1 MPSCG
6 LHAPPLAGLPASRS
20 RLPPSFHQTTFRS
33 CPSESRKIRLR
44 DTTNKT
50 TTTPS
55 YSAPFIRIDPQPDNS
70 PPMTQHSWRSF
81 ASTHLTPIKD
91 YLANLSD
98 HQTPFH
104 HDHFRYHNGEIGCDN
119 GGAKKQT
126 SWSPFSSRRFTN
138 RSYGEP
144 DGVTGAERIV
154 LLPGWASRR
163 YRAGSEL
170 SNRTGIFR
178 GHFLY
183 KEVDAHRF
191 AGAPYDI
198 EVFVSGY
205 VVKHRA
211 PNALSRPQRTLLKL
225 AKS

>member
-1 MPSCG
+1 M
-6 LHAPPLAGLPASRS
+6 LHHLQVYLRQD
-20 RLPPSFHQTTFRS
+20 RDLRIHFFKPPSGLA
-33 CPSESRKIRLR
+33 PSDSRKIRLR
-44 DTTNKT
+44 DTTNET

-55 YSAPFIRIDPQPDNS
+55 YSTPLIRIDPQPDNS
-70 PPMTQHSWRSF
+70 SPMTQNSWRSF
-81 ASTHLTPIKD
+81 ASAHLTPIKD

-104 HDHFRYHNGEIGCDN
+104 HHHFRYHNDEIGCDDRD
-119 GGAKKQT
+119 ARKQT
-126 SWSPFSSRRFTN
+126 SWTPFSSRRFAN
-138 RSYGEP
+138 RSYSEP
-144 DGVTGAERIV
+144 DGVTGAEKIV

-170 SNRTGIFR
+170 SNRTGTFR
-178 GHFLY
+178 DHFLY
-183 KEVDAHRF
+183 KGIDAHCF

-205 VVKHRA
+205 VVKHRS